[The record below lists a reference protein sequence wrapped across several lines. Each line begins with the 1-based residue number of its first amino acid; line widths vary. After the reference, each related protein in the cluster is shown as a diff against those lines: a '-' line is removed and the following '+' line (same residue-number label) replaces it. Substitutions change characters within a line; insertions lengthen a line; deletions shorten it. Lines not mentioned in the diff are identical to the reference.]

1 MTILMESFQERKH
14 DRRGPPESRRE
25 RVPVRNCLTAGL
37 IPAGRVGGGSG

>member
-1 MTILMESFQERKH
+1 MNILMESFQHKH
-14 DRRGPPESRRE
+14 NRRGPPESWHE